1 MGTRNTSPRFP
12 PTGLNMSSVAKTE
25 ANNAKNK
32 RDSQGNKI
40 ADKGKASG
48 QADIDKDLKDQFE
61 KSQEHKRLS
70 GKHGHTGLG
79 FKPDEEEETQQESAV
94 KKANDNNN
102 TGSPIE
108 NLDDEDDEE
117 EDEDKS
123 LDDEEDDEDD
133 LSDEDDEDDDVNE
146 DISDEDDDGEVPTDA
161 KKMKLIEE
169 ESH

>member
-1 MGTRNTSPRFP
+1 MG
-12 PTGLNMSSVAKTE
+12 TGLNMSSVAKTE

-48 QADIDKDLKDQFE
+48 QADIDKDLEDQFE
-61 KSQEHKRLS
+61 KSQEHRRLS

-108 NLDDEDDEE
+108 NLDDEDDE
-117 EDEDKS
+117 
-123 LDDEEDDEDD
+123 DEEDDEDD
-133 LSDEDDEDDDVNE
+133 EDDEEDDEDDVNE
-146 DISDEDDDGEVPTDA
+146 DISDEEDDDGE
-161 KKMKLIEE
+161 
-169 ESH
+169 

>member
-1 MGTRNTSPRFP
+1 MG
-12 PTGLNMSSVAKTE
+12 E

-48 QADIDKDLKDQFE
+48 QADIDKDLEDQFE

-108 NLDDEDDEE
+108 NLDDEDDE
-117 EDEDKS
+117 DKS

-146 DISDEDDDGEVPTDA
+146 DISDEEDDDGEVPTDA

>member
-1 MGTRNTSPRFP
+1 MGTSPRFP

-48 QADIDKDLKDQFE
+48 QADIDKDLEDQFE

-108 NLDDEDDEE
+108 NLDDGDD
-117 EDEDKS
+117 
-123 LDDEEDDEDD
+123 EDDEDD

-146 DISDEDDDGEVPTDA
+146 DISDEEDDDGEVPTDA

>member
-48 QADIDKDLKDQFE
+48 QADIDKDLEDQFE

-108 NLDDEDDEE
+108 NLDDEDDEDEDDE
-117 EDEDKS
+117 EDEEDDEDKS

-133 LSDEDDEDDDVNE
+133 LSDEDDEDD
-146 DISDEDDDGEVPTDA
+146 GEVPTDA

>member
-48 QADIDKDLKDQFE
+48 QADIDKDLEDQFE

-79 FKPDEEEETQQESAV
+79 FKPDE
-94 KKANDNNN
+94 
-102 TGSPIE
+102 
-108 NLDDEDDEE
+108 DEDDEE
-117 EDEDKS
+117 DEEDDEDKS

-146 DISDEDDDGEVPTDA
+146 DISDEEDDDGEVPTDA